1 MKLRAVLVVSLAVCL
16 LLGAAATASAGQFM
30 PGTNHNINAVAK
42 PQGNWVIHLTGGD
55 APATQGT
62 VHILETV
69 CEKGVGIVLTAPQAA
84 IDRGEM
90 LVEHDGGEYL
100 IPIAPYQLYF
110 CWALSEWPD
119 PWPFTEVF
127 IDEEQTMSL
136 AIEWKADLGYT
147 TLEPD
152 DLVEAL
158 HAGDVTFTYYYEDAV
173 VLQGR

>member
-1 MKLRAVLVVSLAVCL
+1 MRLRTVLALSLAICL
-16 LLGAAATASAGQFM
+16 LLGAGAPAYAGQFM

-42 PQGNWVIHLTGGD
+42 PQGNFVVHLTSGD
-55 APATQGT
+55 VPATQAT

-69 CEKGVGIVLTAPQAA
+69 CEKGVGIVLTAPRTA

-90 LVEHDGGEYL
+90 LVEHDGDAYL
-100 IPIAPYQLYF
+100 IPIAPHQLYF
-110 CWALSEWPD
+110 CWVLSEWPE

-136 AIEWKADLGYT
+136 AVEWKADLGYAD
-147 TLEPD
+147 LEPD
-152 DLVEAL
+152 DVVEAL
-158 HAGDVTFTYYYEDAV
+158 HEGDVTFTYYYEDAV